1 MILATNIAET
11 SVTIAGIVYGRCWWV
26 WLVGVVWHPPPSY
39 IYLMIASIFT
49 CSD

>member
-39 IYLMIASIFT
+39 LSNDCLYIHLQ
-49 CSD
+49 